1 MDDRTNE
8 IDDKAQ
14 DEATGLD
21 EGTSLV
27 DELGEGEQQ
36 GNNSQLEE
44 SDEAV
49 QVADPS
55 SDDGVGDLNSSNEN
69 DEAPEGVLESLNVE
83 LIVRGSEAI
92 VIGDEAAVQEFT
104 DSLAVPES
112 KTAGIGRDLART
124 FAQQLK
130 SSGTLVQGI
139 SEISENSGRFVRL
152 TKETLEGIKEF
163 GLVDTDVPG
172 IKHVM
177 LGTRGNIKKW
187 AQMEVGIGSKLLNPA
202 MLSGIGGMMTQLAQ
216 QQSMAE
222 ITAYVKS
229 IDHKLDAVIRKV
241 DETKKSDLS
250 GLLKTLREA
259 ILRYEREGIVD
270 PRFMNEIIS
279 FQNTVNVVE
288 SYAWDQII
296 GIVND
301 LPRQGGIKKVQAATD
316 SAHHEISQWLG
327 FLATVYLAEVRLDDF
342 KLKEKREQS
351 IEAYN
356 QELETLHALRA
367 HRDGERAKR
376 ITTLGKAAYE
386 VARYAEKRRIMNQ
399 ARALGLHQQ
408 ANEILK
414 LTYDFGEAMQL
425 TVNRKAIPLA
435 KQSKFQEFVSNT
447 VQTQRDELPRRAL
460 KFAIIKGLRL

>member
-1 MDDRTNE
+1 MGLEQELAVEDKSNE
-8 IDDKAQ
+8 IDEKAQ
-14 DEATGLD
+14 DEATGLGEGSSLD
-21 EGTSLV
+21 ESLV
-27 DELGEGEQQ
+27 EGEQQ
-36 GNNSQLEE
+36 GKNGQPEE
-44 SDEAV
+44 PDEAGQTADHSPDDGAGDLSSSDE
-49 QVADPS
+49 
-55 SDDGVGDLNSSNEN
+55 DDKTPEN
-69 DEAPEGVLESLNVE
+69 VLEPLNVE
-83 LIVRGSEAI
+83 VVVRGSEAI
-92 VIGDEAAVQEFT
+92 VIGDEAAVQAFI

-124 FAQQLK
+124 FDQQLK
-130 SSGTLVQGI
+130 SSGTLVQGM
-139 SEISENSGRFVRL
+139 SEISENSGRFVML

-222 ITAYVKS
+222 LTAYVKS
-229 IDHKLDAVIRKV
+229 FDHKLDAVIRKV

-259 ILRYEREGIVD
+259 TLRYEREGVVD

-288 SYAWDQII
+288 SYAWDQIM

-316 SAHHEISQWLG
+316 LSLIHI
-327 FLATVYLAEVRLDDF
+327 
-342 KLKEKREQS
+342 
-351 IEAYN
+351 
-356 QELETLHALRA
+356 
-367 HRDGERAKR
+367 
-376 ITTLGKAAYE
+376 
-386 VARYAEKRRIMNQ
+386 
-399 ARALGLHQQ
+399 
-408 ANEILK
+408 
-414 LTYDFGEAMQL
+414 
-425 TVNRKAIPLA
+425 
-435 KQSKFQEFVSNT
+435 
-447 VQTQRDELPRRAL
+447 
-460 KFAIIKGLRL
+460 